1 MNHEGGEGAVEGRG
15 IVGAGGTESEEILER
30 CGAFSDGCRSDCHDG
45 CLCRGLDGVGCP
57 HLCCFGDGFTK
68 DFDLDVAGGG
78 VQCHR
83 HGW

>member
-1 MNHEGGEGAVEGRG
+1 MEGGRIVVTGGAEGEKVLMGAGELMASVRYILTGAFVEGV
-15 IVGAGGTESEEILER
+15 VGGMAYF
-30 CGAFSDGCRSDCHDG
+30 CG
-45 CLCRGLDGVGCP
+45 
-57 HLCCFGDGFTK
+57 FGDGFTE